1 MLLKL
6 NQRHWPRLFLW
17 LKVWYS
23 IWMVFYHIE
32 STLLIELT
40 FQRRKSEGGCSEFLD
55 RLLSVGLL
63 EEEKNSSILWLL
75 KHSYWSKVSFSKQTL
90 HNSHCTLWNRFE
102 KDRKPSLILFR
113 VKNTIDYFTIK
124 KMPIHWHCTI
134 IYTLTYRIT
143 LTCIVHWADFC
154 EEKN

>member
-75 KHSYWSKVSFSKQTL
+75 KHSYWSKVSLAVQ
-90 HNSHCTLWNRFE
+90 NSSIGDLVTHWLTQSVTHSTFTFDIQRAFDVWPLRH
-102 KDRKPSLILFR
+102 LITRLADQLKIKSQSRTQR
-113 VKNTIDYFTIK
+113 VNWILETSED
-124 KMPIHWHCTI
+124 KM
-134 IYTLTYRIT
+134 
-143 LTCIVHWADFC
+143 FF
-154 EEKN
+154 

>member
-75 KHSYWSKVSFSKQTL
+75 KHSYWSKVSLAVQNSSIGDLVTHSLTHSTFTFDIQRATL
-90 HNSHCTLWNRFE
+90 ETCDLWDIWSEWWGDMTRKSTYPHTYLPTCPPTLEDILKVRF
-102 KDRKPSLILFR
+102 
-113 VKNTIDYFTIK
+113 
-124 KMPIHWHCTI
+124 
-134 IYTLTYRIT
+134 
-143 LTCIVHWADFC
+143 
-154 EEKN
+154 